1 MPLTAAAAATTTA
14 SDTIPTAS
22 ATPLPPP
29 VQHDG
34 YTDYPLSPTSLTS
47 AALLTHSKQ
56 TVPHYY
62 LSVDIT
68 LDALL
73 ALRTKLNQHEGTDL
87 TLDDLLLKATACA
100 MKSVPDAN
108 ASWMGDSVRR
118 YDAVD
123 INYVMGNGR
132 TMVAPVLQGVD
143 SRGVGSLSKEI
154 AGYLSKLTPSEEDGA
169 EVEEV
174 GDDVVAELGNGV
186 GTVTVM
192 NLGMYGVKSCA
203 PIIREPQAVALAL
216 GAAENRLVPK
226 QVLEDGDDGGEMYDV
241 KVMLTATL
249 SCDHRVVD
257 GAVGAQWLS
266 AFKTAVESPEIL
278 LL

>member
-1 MPLTAAAAATTTA
+1 
-14 SDTIPTAS
+14 
-22 ATPLPPP
+22 
-29 VQHDG
+29 
-34 YTDYPLSPTSLTS
+34 
-47 AALLTHSKQ
+47 
-56 TVPHYY
+56 
-62 LSVDIT
+62 
-68 LDALL
+68 
-73 ALRTKLNQHEGTDL
+73 
-87 TLDDLLLKATACA
+87 
-100 MKSVPDAN
+100 
-108 ASWMGDSVRR
+108 MGDSVRR
-118 YDAVD
+118 YDAVNM
-123 INYVMGNGR
+123 NYVMGNGR

-226 QVLEDGDDGGEMYDV
+226 QVLEDGDEMSDV
-241 KVMLTATL
+241 KVLLTATL